1 MIMWHISSDKH
12 AFHRVVICE
21 SIDAS
26 PFYLLLA
33 AVVGCVASPKSQLE
47 KCVSKAR
54 LSPRTEHKPSK
65 FKKPKSS
72 PSP

>member
-26 PFYLLLA
+26 PYLLLA
-33 AVVGCVASPKSQLE
+33 AVVGCVVSPKS
-47 KCVSKAR
+47 
-54 LSPRTEHKPSK
+54 
-65 FKKPKSS
+65 
-72 PSP
+72 